1 MASTSSRDGKTYVLR
16 TCSKP
21 EDHIHPPDKVTIF
34 KDRIMVDIKTI
45 TRILP
50 TTAMGKAN
58 YGKLSNNNKT
68 HSDIH
73 NFILLILTYVNKLH
87 LFKIQPSIFKGKSV
101 PSSSKLFLK
110 LTKNLWNQDSA

>member
-1 MASTSSRDGKTYVLR
+1 MASTSSRDGKTYLLR

-45 TRILP
+45 TRNLP

-73 NFILLILTYVNKLH
+73 NFILLTLH
-87 LFKIQPSIFKGKSV
+87 
-101 PSSSKLFLK
+101 
-110 LTKNLWNQDSA
+110 T